1 MVVREHNIYGVPCK
15 DYTTWTLSLTL
26 TLTHSAC
33 VTSRRWLAIFIVLWE
48 TVSVLVEFINQHRRQ
63 WILTVWRSVT
73 VCWCLCSSVMF
84 WSILHVPVCCVLSVC
99 HRLHNL
105 CLLSRSCWVGGAKL
119 RWIMCFSIL
128 CHDMLIN
135 AVLFMNFSCCIESC
149 FSHFLWAYLLF
160 FQSAQWLF
168 SMFICVQGFVFL
180 CTLFRGKLP
189 SEVDTLFLQ
198 IVSKLETYGLD
209 EHSVVVRHRNY
220 WTLFWFVFLS
230 IMLTSFPRWK
240 VLTKTL
246 CLGNDI
252 CCVGHS

>member
-105 CLLSRSCWVGGAKL
+105 CLLSRSCWLGGAKL

-149 FSHFLWAYLLF
+149 VLATFFEHICSFFSQHSDYLACLYVSKDLCFYAPFLGENCRPKWIRSFCRLCPNWRRTDSTNIQWWYVTAIIEHCSGLF
-160 FQSAQWLF
+160 FCQ
-168 SMFICVQGFVFL
+168 
-180 CTLFRGKLP
+180 
-189 SEVDTLFLQ
+189 
-198 IVSKLETYGLD
+198 
-209 EHSVVVRHRNY
+209 
-220 WTLFWFVFLS
+220 
-230 IMLTSFPRWK
+230 
-240 VLTKTL
+240 
-246 CLGNDI
+246 
-252 CCVGHS
+252 